1 MQFIEDIKHRFGRWV
16 FQRELKSNKRTK
28 AVSNLEN
35 AKSIGILYEAT
46 DAVQI
51 KKIEPFVKYFFELK
65 KDVKALGY
73 VNKKKLD
80 NHHIPKLNYDFF
92 YLKDLN
98 WYYKPQNYIIS
109 NFVKK
114 EYDILINLS
123 DSNCIPIK
131 YLVASSLAHFKIG
144 QFEDGFEIY
153 DLMIKLDKEKS
164 KERLME
170 EIKHYL
176 NLINKKNASA
186 KRNRN
191 CTSYTIQ

>member
-1 MQFIEDIKHRFGRWV
+1 MQFIEDIKHKFGRWV
-16 FQRELKSNKRTK
+16 FQKELKSNKRTK

-46 DAVQI
+46 DAAQI

-98 WYYKPQNYIIS
+98 WYYKPQNYIIN

-123 DSNCIPIK
+123 DSKCIPIK

-153 DLMIKLDKEKS
+153 DLMIKLDKDKG

-176 NLINKKNASA
+176 NLINK
-186 KRNRN
+186 
-191 CTSYTIQ
+191 

>member
-1 MQFIEDIKHRFGRWV
+1 MQFIEDIKHKFGRWV
-16 FQRELKSNKRTK
+16 FQKELKSNKRTK
-28 AVSNLEN
+28 AVSNLED

-46 DAVQI
+46 DAAQI

-98 WYYKPQNYIIS
+98 WYYKPQNYIIN

-153 DLMIKLDKEKS
+153 DLMIKLDKDKG

-176 NLINKKNASA
+176 NLINK
-186 KRNRN
+186 
-191 CTSYTIQ
+191 